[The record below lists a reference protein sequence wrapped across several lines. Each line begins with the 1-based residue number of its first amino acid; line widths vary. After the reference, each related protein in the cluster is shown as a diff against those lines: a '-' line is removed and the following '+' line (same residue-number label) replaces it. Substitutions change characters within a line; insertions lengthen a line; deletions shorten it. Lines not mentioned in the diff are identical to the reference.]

1 LRSPLDLAPF
11 LGALGAK
18 VMSSVTPDH
27 VHDHPSKGHKGHSHA
42 GHSHAGESSMVTC
55 CSHNDQS
62 IERHIV
68 LYMVGFLL
76 VFLAWVAGGAQIT
89 DYISLTGGIRFAEPD
104 VAKIPALIGAVML
117 SVPLFAAA
125 LREIRALRP
134 SSSTL
139 AAMAI
144 LAALAT
150 HEYLTA
156 GFLAFILLF
165 ADQIVRRTAFGA
177 QRAIEELIGLT
188 PDIARIVEDGA
199 EREVSLGQ
207 VKVGQVVRVRPG
219 ENLPVDGKVITGRS
233 TINQASLT
241 GEAVP
246 VEVQRGDQVYAGT
259 TNLTGGIDI
268 AVSQV
273 GEDTTIG
280 KVTQL
285 IREAESSRTPRQL
298 LIEQVAGF
306 FVPVALS
313 VAAVVWFIMSQS
325 ADQATRDNAA
335 LTAVTVLVVTC
346 PAALLLATPSAM
358 VASFAA
364 AARLGI
370 LIKQPSYLEAA
381 AHIDAVVMD
390 KTGTMT
396 TGKFEVARLVPG
408 PGVDGAELLKAA
420 ANGEQHSNHPLAQSI
435 VATARAARV
444 EPDGSGDYEE
454 LHGRGVRART
464 SMGEVCVGRASWLL
478 ELKPGIK
485 ADMEAVEGKIEGM
498 TGVHVMRDG
507 RYLGAVGLEDKVRTN
522 TRTVVQNLRD
532 LGVRHVAIFTGDRL
546 SVAKRVGMSVGVDV
560 IEAECLPEE
569 KHELIRGL
577 VGSGYRVM
585 MVGDGINDGPSLAQ
599 ADVGVAMGLGGS
611 DIATNSAGVALMNDD
626 LSRVPFLIE
635 LARKTRTIIAQN
647 IAASIVIVLI
657 GLVLAATGKLALP
670 IAALY
675 HFAGDIFVLANS
687 FRLFRFGEGF
697 AEAEQQNQ
705 SPAMRRRAASVRG
718 LVSQPAEAR
727 AAL

>member
-18 VMSSVTPDH
+18 VMSTVTPDH
-27 VHDHPSKGHKGHSHA
+27 VHDHPPHSHKP
-42 GHSHAGESSMVTC
+42 HDHRDHAHGTESTMVAC
-55 CSHNDQS
+55 CSHNDEA
-62 IERHIV
+62 IERHII
-68 LYMVGFLL
+68 LYMVGGLL
-76 VFLAWVAGGAQIT
+76 VFLAWIAGGAQIT
-89 DYISLTGGIRFAEPD
+89 DNIALLGGMSFAEPD
-104 VAKIPALIGAVML
+104 VAKIPALIGAVLL
-117 SVPLFAAA
+117 SIPLFAAA

-150 HEYLTA
+150 NEYLTA

-396 TGKFEVARLVPG
+396 TGKFEVSRLVPA

-444 EPDGSGDYEE
+444 EPDGTGDYEE
-454 LHGRGVRART
+454 LHGRGVRAHT

-485 ADMEAVEGKIEGM
+485 GDMEAVESKIEGM

-507 RYLGAVGLEDKVRTN
+507 RYLGAVGLEDKVRAN
-522 TRTVVQNLRD
+522 TRTVVQSLRD

-546 SVAKRVGMSVGVDV
+546 SVAKRVGMAVGVDV

-626 LSRVPFLIE
+626 LSRVPFLVE

-697 AEAEQQNQ
+697 AEAEQQSQ

-718 LVSQPAEAR
+718 LVTQPAEAR

>member
-1 LRSPLDLAPF
+1 MSTASP
-11 LGALGAK
+11 
-18 VMSSVTPDH
+18 
-27 VHDHPSKGHKGHSHA
+27 GHAHSDAHKHEHKHHSH
-42 GHSHAGESSMVTC
+42 SMSAAHGSGGSGIAC
-55 CSHNDQS
+55 CSHNDEA

-68 LYMVGFLL
+68 VYLVGGLL
-76 VFLAWVAGGAQIT
+76 VFISWVTGWSGAV
-89 DYISLTGGIRFAEPD
+89 EPA
-104 VAKIPALIGAVML
+104 VAQIPALIGALLL
-117 SVPLFAAA
+117 SIPLFGAA
-125 LREIRALRP
+125 LREIQALKP

-150 HEYLTA
+150 QEYLTA

-177 QRAIEELIGLT
+177 QRAIEQLVGLT
-188 PDIARIVEDGA
+188 PDTARIVGEDGV
-199 EREVSLGQ
+199 EREVPLTQ
-207 VKVGQVVRVRPG
+207 VTVGQTVRVRPG
-219 ENLPVDGKVITGRS
+219 ENLPVDGKVLTGRS

-246 VEVQRGDQVYAGT
+246 VEVQRGDPVYAGT
-259 TNLTGGIDI
+259 TNLTGGIDVM
-268 AVSQV
+268 VSQV
-273 GEDTTIG
+273 GEETTIG

-285 IREAESSRTPRQL
+285 IREAESSRTPRQQ

-325 ADQATRDNAA
+325 ADPATRDSAA

-346 PAALLLATPSAM
+346 PAALLLSTPSAM
-358 VASFAA
+358 VAAFAA

-381 AHIDAVVMD
+381 ANIDAVVMD

-396 TGKFEVARLVPG
+396 TGKFGVSRLVPAA
-408 PGVDGAELLKAA
+408 GVDGAELLKAA

-435 VATARAARV
+435 LTTARAARV
-444 EPDGSGDYEE
+444 EPDGSTDYEE
-454 LHGRGVRART
+454 IHGRGVRART
-464 SMGEVCVGRASWLL
+464 SMGEICVGRASWLL
-478 ELKPGIK
+478 ELKPDIK
-485 ADMEAVEGKIEGM
+485 NDLSAVEAKIEGM

-507 RYLGAVGLEDKVRTN
+507 RYLGAVGLEDKVRSN

-546 SVAKRVGMSVGVDV
+546 SVARRVGTAVGVDV

-611 DIATNSAGVALMNDD
+611 DVAANSAGVALMNDD

-635 LARKTRTIIAQN
+635 LSRKTRTIIAQN

-675 HFAGDIFVLANS
+675 HFAGDIFVIANS

-697 AEAEQQNQ
+697 VEAEQEAQT
-705 SPAMRRRAASVRG
+705 PAMKRRAASIRG
-718 LVSQPAEAR
+718 LGQQTPEAQPA
-727 AAL
+727 